1 MLMLGL
7 DAMNDDPTPAEPDWN
22 DYRARVRGRSQ
33 RQFSAVIA
41 SVIFV
46 VAVFVVVVRVL
57 APQDYPVGDFRN
69 DPLFRLG
76 FGGFLLILSGRCW
89 SRPSAGFGATP
100 NGRFARPRPASTA
113 RS

>member
-76 FGGFLLILSGRCW
+76 FGGFLLILSG
-89 SRPSAGFGATP
+89 SMLVATI
-100 NGRFARPRPASTA
+100 RRLRRDT
-113 RS
+113 